1 MRKDICLFAIL
12 SALMLTSVG
21 GWTVFTISHVKAAFV
36 KATNDAYRSTTIG
49 GGLYFVP
56 PPAY

>member
-1 MRKDICLFAIL
+1 MRKDICLFVIL

-21 GWTVFTISHVKAAFV
+21 GWTVFAISHVKAAFV
-36 KATNDAYRSTTIG
+36 KAANDTYRSTTIG